1 MEIISVKNLSFR
13 YPDSDKD
20 VLQNLNFSLSC
31 GEFVTLCGLS
41 GCGKSTLLRQLKTVL
56 APNGIKKGE
65 ILFNGKNI
73 DDIDRRIQSEE
84 IGFVGQS
91 PENQI
96 VTDKVWHELVFGLE
110 NLGLDTSSIRSRA
123 AETASFFGIQNWFD
137 KNTSELSGGQKQLL
151 NLASVMIMQ
160 PKILILDEPASQLD
174 PIAAGEFLSAVVKI
188 NRELGI
194 TVFMTEHRLEDIIP
208 YSDRIFVMEEGRLTI
223 DDTPYNGALA
233 LKNRNNKMFYAM
245 PSPMRIWANVPNS
258 GEKCPLTVSEGRAWL
273 ENYARINTVSQISK
287 KDEIRHKTEPSL
299 ELKEVWFRYEKNA
312 PDVLKGVSLKAYP
325 GELLAVMGGNGTG
338 KSTMLS
344 LITGANCPY
353 RGDIYINGQKTEKI
367 KNLFDNLLGVLPQ
380 NPQAVFTEKTVFED
394 LCEMKKGNVEEVLKL
409 CQLEDKKMAHPYDL
423 SGGEQQRAA
432 LAKVLLTNP
441 KILLLDE
448 PTKGMDALFKRRFAS
463 ILKSLLERGVTIV
476 MVSHDIEFCAS
487 YADRCVLFFN
497 GAVAA
502 ENTPREFF
510 RNNSF
515 YTTSASR
522 MAKTVIPYAITA
534 EEVIS
539 ACGGNNDEENYD
551 IEIKNF
557 YKDTPINDFPK
568 KKEKIKLWRKITALL
583 GTLFFCFAVLSR
595 MGILP
600 EVLQADWIAYGF
612 VCVSLIIFAVSF
624 GQKRYNPS
632 VKTKAS
638 KQQKKLSK
646 RTITAVLIII
656 AAIPLT
662 VFLGVFYLGEDK
674 YLFTSFAVLIEAM
687 IPFFLVFEGRKPQA
701 RELVIIAVLCALGV
715 AGRSVFYM
723 FPHFKPVAALT
734 IVAGIAFG
742 GETGFLVGALT
753 MLSSNIFF
761 QQGPWTLWQ
770 MIAMGT
776 IGFVSGIIYKK
787 LCFSQNKIAL
797 SIFGFFSVFI
807 IYGVIMNFASAVMA
821 HAKMNFATVL
831 SFIISGLPVDI
842 VHAVSTG
849 LFLFFLA
856 EPMLQ
861 KLERVKL
868 KYGLMI

>member
-1 MEIISVKNLSFR
+1 MEIVSVKNLSFR

-20 VLQNLNFSLSC
+20 VLKDLNFSLSC

-65 ILFNGKNI
+65 ILFNGKNLE
-73 DDIDRRIQSEE
+73 DIDRRIQSEE

-96 VTDKVWHELVFGLE
+96 VTDKVWHELAFGLE
-110 NLGLDTSSIRSRA
+110 NLGLDTSSIRSRT
-123 AETASFFGIQNWFD
+123 AETASFFGIQNWFE

-208 YSDRIFVMEEGRLTI
+208 YSDRIFVMEEGHLTI
-223 DDTPYNGALA
+223 DDTPYNGALT

-258 GEKCPLTVSEGRAWL
+258 GEKCPLTVSEGRVWL
-273 ENYARINTVSQISK
+273 ENYARINTVSQIQK
-287 KDEIRHKTEPSL
+287 KDETIHKTRPSL
-299 ELKEVWFRYEKNA
+299 ELNEVFFRYEKNA

-344 LITGANCPY
+344 LITGANRPY
-353 RGDIYINGQKTEKI
+353 RGDICINGQKAEKI
-367 KNLFDNLLGVLPQ
+367 DNLFDNLLGVLPQ

-409 CQLEDKKMAHPYDL
+409 CELEDKKSAHPYDL

-448 PTKGMDALFKRRFAS
+448 PTKGMDALFKRRFAC

-487 YADRCVLFFN
+487 YADRCALFFN

-502 ENTPREFF
+502 ENTPVEFF

-522 MAKTVIPYAITA
+522 MAKTVIPYAITS

-539 ACGGNNDEENYD
+539 ACGGNNYEEDYD

-557 YKDTPINDFPK
+557 YKDAPINDFPK
-568 KKEKIKLWRKITALL
+568 KKEKINFWKKITLIS
-583 GTLFFCFAVLSR
+583 GVLFFCLAILSKT
-595 MGILP
+595 GILP
-600 EVLQADWIAYGF
+600 EILRSDWIAYGF
-612 VCVSLIIFAVSF
+612 ICVSLILFAVSF
-624 GQKRYNPS
+624 RQKGYNSS
-632 VKTKAS
+632 VKKEIV
-638 KQQKKLSK
+638 KHKKLSK
-646 RTITAVLIII
+646 RTIAAVLIII

-776 IGFVSGIIYKK
+776 IGFVSGIIYNK
-787 LCFSQNKIAL
+787 LCFSKNKIIL
-797 SIFGFFSVFI
+797 SVFGFFSAFI
-807 IYGVIMNFASAVMA
+807 IYGAVMNFAAVIMS
-821 HAKMNFATVL
+821 HAKINFPTVL
-831 SFIISGLPVDI
+831 SYIISGMPVDI
-842 VHAVSTG
+842 IHAFATG